1 MKKICRTFHVNA
13 LNNALNNV
21 MGGKIKAAGVLE
33 VADIAERWTEIMT

>member
-13 LNNALNNV
+13 LNNV
-21 MGGKIKAAGVLE
+21 MGYKIKTARVLE

>member
-13 LNNALNNV
+13 LNNV
-21 MGGKIKAAGVLE
+21 MGDKIKAAGVLA